1 MTAKKTILTGRKDL
15 TERRDAARRAFQL
28 AIKGIANGL
37 DLHLSSG
44 KLGPRGEELYQ
55 RVQVMLNKRAPR
67 FILTVERLSEL
78 EDQRTLFTE
87 SVLFIAFAIAAAHQ
101 SGKSQG
107 IQQLWRAISTRQK
120 QKTMKAKRRVSQA
133 TTPKGCKIKYNYR
146 VCEGTFGEESVK
158 TKN

>member
-1 MTAKKTILTGRKDL
+1 MAWICTFRAENWVPAAKSCISVC
-15 TERRDAARRAFQL
+15 E
-28 AIKGIANGL
+28 
-37 DLHLSSG
+37 
-44 KLGPRGEELYQ
+44 
-55 RVQVMLNKRAPR
+55 VMLNKRAPR

-101 SGKSQG
+101 SGRSQG

-120 QKTMKAKRRVSQA
+120 QKTMKARRVSQA